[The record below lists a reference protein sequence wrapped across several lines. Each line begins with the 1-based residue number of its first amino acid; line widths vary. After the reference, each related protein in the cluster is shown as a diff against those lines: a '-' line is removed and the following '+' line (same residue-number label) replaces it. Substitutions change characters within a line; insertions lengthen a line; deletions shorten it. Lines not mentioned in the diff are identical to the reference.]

1 MGDIDITFRPIT
13 KVNKRNMAM
22 SKKKKKNDDGIISTN
37 YVGETT

>member
-22 SKKKKKNDDGIISTN
+22 SKKKKNDDGIISTN